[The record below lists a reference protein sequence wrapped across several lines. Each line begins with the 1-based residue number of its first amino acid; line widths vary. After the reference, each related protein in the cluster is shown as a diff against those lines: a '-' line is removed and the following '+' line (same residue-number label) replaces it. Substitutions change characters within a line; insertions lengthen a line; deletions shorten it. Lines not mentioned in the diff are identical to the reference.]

1 MLLSLI
7 LGIFLFDKTHEK
19 STLSRRSYRPFGSFP
34 FLFKSRCFCTHPP
47 RDLLTSYRKGTLQ
60 CPCMALKWRRSS
72 NLTSHR
78 AFSDSMRVPSL
89 TVGFGTISPSRFCH
103 MISREYSDIVLS
115 GLSSVAVG
123 GQEVEVV
130 VVGGGGYVFKQMS
143 TNWSRRRSCSSL
155 IADPAADDNEVPSLL
170 PAFFLSSWVQN
181 CTAREDRSKPCS
193 CIFSR
198 RDRSEFAPSSGESS
212 KAHGDG
218 NRGGSDSN
226 TLAYS
231 S

>member
-19 STLSRRSYRPFGSFP
+19 PTLSRRSYRPFGSFP
-34 FLFKSRCFCTHPP
+34 FLFRSRCFCTHPP

-89 TVGFGTISPSRFCH
+89 TVGFGTMSPSRFCH
-103 MISREYSDIVLS
+103 MISREYSD
-115 GLSSVAVG
+115 LSSAGGREVGVVA
-123 GQEVEVV
+123 
-130 VVGGGGYVFKQMS
+130 VGGGGYVFKQMS
-143 TNWSRRRSCSSL
+143 TNWRRRSSCSSL
-155 IADPAADDNEVPSLL
+155 IADPADDDDDDNEVPSLL
-170 PAFFLSSWVQN
+170 LLPAFFTSSWVQN
-181 CTAREDRSKPCS
+181 CTAREDRSKPCF

-198 RDRSEFAPSSGESS
+198 RDRSEFAPSSGASS
-212 KAHGDG
+212 KAHGDA